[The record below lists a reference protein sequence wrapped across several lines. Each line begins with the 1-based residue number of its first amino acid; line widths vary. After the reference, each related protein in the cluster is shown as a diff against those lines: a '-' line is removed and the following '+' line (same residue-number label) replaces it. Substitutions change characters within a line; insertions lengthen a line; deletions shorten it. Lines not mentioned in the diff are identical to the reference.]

1 MSVERELGEM
11 SSRLRTLERE
21 MSETRETLKQLHELA
36 LQAKGGWK
44 TLMLVAGFAGL
55 VGAIGSKVAVM
66 AGLLPK

>member
-21 MSETRETLKQLHELA
+21 MSETRETLKELHELA

-55 VGAIGSKVAVM
+55 VGAIGAKVAMVI
-66 AGLLPK
+66 GLLPR

>member
-21 MSETRETLKQLHELA
+21 MAETRETLKELHDLA

-44 TLMLVAGFAGL
+44 TLMLVAGFAGMI
-55 VGAIGSKVAVM
+55 GALGAKIAMIIGF
-66 AGLLPK
+66 LPK

>member
-21 MSETRETLKQLHELA
+21 MCETRETLKQLHELA

-55 VGAIGSKVAVM
+55 VGAIGAKVAMVI
-66 AGLLPK
+66 GFLPR